1 MIGYA
6 MFGSNDLPRAL
17 AFYDDLL
24 AVLSAKRM
32 FGDDNF
38 QVYGIDAPSFG
49 ITKPFNGAPAT
60 VGNGAMIALAA
71 PSRATVDAAH
81 AKALALGAANE
92 GPPGIRGGDGS
103 DFYAAYFRDLDGNK
117 FCVFKTAPT
126 NRPLLPQA

>member
-17 AFYDDLL
+17 VFHNDPLS
-24 AVLSAKRM
+24 VLSAKRM

-49 ITKPFNGAPAT
+49 ITKPFNGEPAT
-60 VGNGAMIALAA
+60 VGNGAMIAFAA
-71 PSRATVDAAH
+71 PSRAKVDATH
-81 AKALALGAANE
+81 AKALTLGAADE
-92 GPPGIRGGDGS
+92 GTPGIRGGDGS

-117 FCVFKTAPT
+117 VCVFKMG
-126 NRPLLPQA
+126 